1 MVNSEDEDAEAERLE
16 DLLARCLELGPELGP
31 MAIEKVCAEA
41 PESAEGL
48 RGHLRRLA
56 AIGMLPDELLPESMR
71 AGSLPSFEGYQLEA
85 LLGSGGMGV
94 VYRAIH
100 QPTGQR
106 VALKTADPR
115 VPWSDRARERFRRE
129 VSAIGRVDHPHV
141 VGVLQVG
148 EEAGLPF
155 YTMPFVKGV
164 TLAELL
170 DGLRARTQ
178 PGEPPSMAALVA
190 AFDERIDDGQ
200 RADEHAFSRG
210 LIATLC
216 RIAFEVAG
224 GLHHLHEQGIVHRD
238 VKPSNILVDT
248 EGRAHLFDLGL
259 AHLVDD
265 RRLTLTG
272 DFAGSPQYAAPEQ
285 ISANRGGVNARTDV
299 YGLGATLYEALS
311 LRPPLVG
318 RDTPDLLRRIVREEP
333 PALRHVAPGVPRD
346 LEILCALCLEKS
358 PAHRYSSAAE
368 LAADLGRFLALERIQ
383 ARAPGRFRRVLR
395 SARRNPAKATALGLA
410 GTMLLGTPIAL
421 AFHTRQLGRQ
431 RDAANQSALTARREA
446 NANREVS
453 SFLQSLVLGLE
464 QSQRPG
470 DRAAARELLHVARL
484 RLSEDEQ
491 MAPATRAGLIE
502 TVASIL
508 TGMGR
513 ELEALPLLD
522 IAFNI
527 RQVELGTGHPEARAT
542 LFALADLHAMLGDLS
557 SARGLADR
565 GVREADG
572 ELRPTELTSLGNLA
586 LAEGR
591 VDRAL
596 EYLRDALSSIGD
608 SENSSS
614 IDRIATLRSLAT
626 AQLAAGELEAS
637 FETVREAIDIGE
649 RNWDPDPAER
659 ARSFEL
665 LASIQDARGEPVAA
679 MEARERAVDLL
690 RARGLSLTPAAERV
704 LERMAQDSSTLPSGG
719 LRPEDWLAL
728 AEMREGESA
737 RAAFLAA
744 LESLEALG
752 ATAEKSLIGRA
763 RVGLARSALLTGDQ
777 VAARLELDQAASL
790 LERARGDLRFG
801 DEWFELELDW
811 FEDER
816 AAGQIDRLP
825 ADHLDRA
832 RTWFAQR
839 IERSVEI
846 DLDLVSGLRQRA
858 ARLIELGAPEEA
870 LFLLDGARGMEQRF
884 GARARVTFD
893 HGLAQFAG
901 SAYGEAMQRG
911 ITSLQAERFEEALEA
926 FRTCAELKP
935 ADPVSHINQACAL
948 TRSGRLSEALAAL
961 ERAADR
967 GYAHHPDAIELTA
980 NDPDLRGL
988 HSDPRFSLFLESL
1001 RDELAVA
1008 ERSWKKLRFREP
1020 AGLGPQEPAP
1030 LLVVLHAFGS
1040 TPDEVLR
1047 GPWVEIA
1054 ETLGARLLAPSGRFP
1069 TLRAPKLG
1077 MSFVDSPERLVARPR
1092 TTETSVRHAISALRE
1107 VRPVDPERTILVG
1120 QELGGTLAFRLMVTS
1135 AGLAQGALLIDAPL
1149 PLELVDNIAPG
1160 LVEQG
1165 LAVAVLAD
1173 PSRPLL
1179 RLPGQTAL
1187 GADWESTRR
1196 MLAGLGLRARVDL
1209 APTEAPDASQL
1220 LEILRFLGAR

>member
-1 MVNSEDEDAEAERLE
+1 MLSSEDEEAEAARLE
-16 DLLARCLELGPELGP
+16 ELLAKCLELGPELGP
-31 MAIEKVCAEA
+31 LAIERVCAEA
-41 PESAEGL
+41 PESAKGL
-48 RGHLRRLA
+48 RVHLQRLA
-56 AIGMLPDELLPESMR
+56 AVGMLPDELLPESAR
-71 AGSLPSFEGYQLEA
+71 SGSLPSFKGYRLET

-100 QPTGQR
+100 EPTGQL

-141 VGVLQVG
+141 IGVLQVG

-178 PGEPPSMAALVA
+178 PGEPPSLAALGA
-190 AFDERIDDGQ
+190 AFDERIDGG

-210 LIATLC
+210 LMATLC

-238 VKPSNILVDT
+238 VKPSNILVDI

-259 AHLVDD
+259 AHLMDD

-285 ISANRGGVNARTDV
+285 ISANRGGVTARTDV

-346 LEILCALCLEKS
+346 LEILCAKCLEKS
-358 PAHRYSSAAE
+358 PRHRYPTAAE
-368 LAADLGRFLALERIQ
+368 LAADLGRFLTLERIQ
-383 ARAPGRFRRVLR
+383 ARAPGRLKRVLR

-410 GTMLLGTPIAL
+410 GAILLGTPVAL
-421 AFHTRQLGRQ
+421 AVHTRQLGQQ
-431 RDAANQSALTARREA
+431 RDAANQSAAAARREA
-446 NANREVS
+446 KANREVS

-491 MAPATRAGLIE
+491 MAPATRAGLLE

-508 TGMGR
+508 AGMGR

-527 RQVELGTGHPEARAT
+527 RQVELGTGHPETRTA
-542 LFALADLHAMLGDLS
+542 LFELVDLHVKLGDHS

-565 GVREADG
+565 AIRETGG
-572 ELRPTELTSLGNLA
+572 ELRPAELTSLGNLT
-586 LAEGR
+586 LAEGH
-591 VDRAL
+591 VGRAL
-596 EYLRDALSSIGD
+596 GYLREASMGIEG
-608 SENSSS
+608 SENSPS
-614 IDRIATLRSLAT
+614 IDPIAILRSLAT
-626 AQLAAGELEAS
+626 AQLASGELEAS
-637 FETVREAIDIGE
+637 FESARKAIGIGE

-679 MEARERAVDLL
+679 LRARERAVDLL
-690 RARGLSLTPAAERV
+690 RARGLSSTPAAERV
-704 LERMAQDSSTLPSGG
+704 LERMAQDSSNLPAGG

-728 AEMREGESA
+728 AEMRDGESA

-744 LESLEALG
+744 LETLEALG
-752 ATAEKSLIGRA
+752 AAAEPSLTGRA
-763 RVGLARSALLTGDQ
+763 HVGLARSALTAGDREG
-777 VAARLELDQAASL
+777 ARLELDRAAPF
-790 LERARGDLRFG
+790 LEQARGDIRFG

-811 FEDER
+811 LEGER
-816 AAGQIDRLP
+816 TAGQILELP
-825 ADHLDRA
+825 NDHLDRA
-832 RTWFAQR
+832 RTWFTGR

-846 DLDLVSGLRQRA
+846 DLDLILGLRRRA
-858 ARLIELGAPEEA
+858 ARLIELNAPEQA
-870 LFLLDGARGMEQRF
+870 LLLLDGARDLEQRF
-884 GARARVTFD
+884 GARSRVTFD

-911 ITSLQAERFEEALEA
+911 ITSIQAERFDEALEA

-948 TRSGRLSEALAAL
+948 ARSGRSSEALAAL

-967 GYAHHPDAIELTA
+967 GYAHHPDAIDLTA
-980 NDPDLRGL
+980 KDPDLSAL
-988 HSDPRFSLFLESL
+988 HSDPRFARFIQSL
-1001 RDELAVA
+1001 RDELAA
-1008 ERSWKKLRFREP
+1008 TELSWKTLRFREP
-1020 AGLGPQEPAP
+1020 AGLDPKQAAP
-1030 LLVVLHAFGS
+1030 LLVVLHASGS
-1040 TPDEVLR
+1040 TPDEVLQ
-1047 GPWVEIA
+1047 GPWAEIA
-1054 ETLGARLLAPSGRFP
+1054 ETLQARLLAPSGRFP
-1069 TLRAPKLG
+1069 TRRDPKLG
-1077 MSFVDSPERLVARPR
+1077 MSFAGSPERLVARPR

-1107 VRPVDPERTILVG
+1107 IRPVDPERTILVG
-1120 QELGGTLAFRLMVTS
+1120 QELGGTIAFRLMVSS
-1135 AGLAQGALLIDAPL
+1135 AGLARGTLLIDAPL
-1149 PLELVDNIAPG
+1149 PLELVDDSAPG
-1160 LVEQG
+1160 LAEQG

-1173 PSRPLL
+1173 PSRPLP
-1179 RLPGQTAL
+1179 RLPGQTVL
-1187 GADWESTRR
+1187 GANWEATRR
-1196 MLAGLGLRARVDL
+1196 VLAGLGLRARVDL
-1209 APTEAPDASQL
+1209 APTEAPDPSQL
-1220 LEILRFLGAR
+1220 IEILRFLGAR